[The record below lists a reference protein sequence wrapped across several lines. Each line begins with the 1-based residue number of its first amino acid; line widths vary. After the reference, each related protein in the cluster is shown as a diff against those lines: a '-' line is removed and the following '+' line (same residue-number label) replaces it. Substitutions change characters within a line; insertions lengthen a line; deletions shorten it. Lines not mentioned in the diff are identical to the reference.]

1 MNNRKIFC
9 EIIFPENLYCI
20 GCDKPIK
27 KGRPDS
33 LCDNCREKMIYN
45 QPQMCTR
52 CGKFQKQKKAHF
64 CESCAVKPPVYDRA
78 AASVV
83 YEDEAIKIVHALK
96 YGGRSYMAKNVG
108 YIMSGAVKSIGEYD
122 IIIPVPLHRSRR
134 KMRGFCQTTLISRSL
149 SEISGKPLYK
159 DALIRVKKTAPMRG
173 LGTDERRE
181 NIEAAFETKRPEI
194 FEGKR
199 VLLVDDVLTTG
210 STASECAS
218 VIKAAG
224 AKSVYLAV
232 FASPIF
238 ANLYS

>member
-33 LCDNCREKMIYN
+33 LCDHCREKMIYN
-45 QPQMCTR
+45 QPQMCTK

-64 CESCAVKPPVYDRA
+64 CESCAASPHVYDRA
-78 AASVV
+78 VAAAV
-83 YEDEAIKIVHALK
+83 YEDEAVKIVHALK

-122 IIIPVPLHRSRR
+122 IIIPVPLHRSRL

-181 NIEAAFETKRPEI
+181 NIEAAFEVKRPEV
-194 FEGKR
+194 FDGKK

-210 STASECAS
+210 STASECAT
-218 VIKAAG
+218 VMKAAG

-238 ANLYS
+238 ENLYS